1 MSMYNLPPPPPP
13 PPPQYAPN
21 EGIPLP
27 SSSQPLDLSSSA
39 STTSFFNVSPD
50 LIAADDRDALVS
62 PSVFND
68 WDAETIMYPQE
79 AADDRD
85 ALASPSIFNDWD
97 AETIMYPQGAADDR
111 DAPASPSD
119 FIDWDAETIMYQQGS
134 TAARQYN
141 EELDTYQEI
150 NVNYEATP
158 IHIPGFPMDY
168 DYSSMPNDY
177 TEDGAVDVD
186 DDDDDMTCFDDEDDD
201 VVFVDAYQRPEDL
214 SPAAEAL
221 ESRVALAERKL
232 AEVQRELD
240 ERIQRTRCPIC
251 FDDLLGKTST
261 VLQCGHLCCQ
271 ECVYAIQDGRCPSC
285 RSDFN
290 YYYNVYFP

>member
-13 PPPQYAPN
+13 PPPQYAQYAPN

-62 PSVFND
+62 PSV
-68 WDAETIMYPQE
+68 
-79 AADDRD
+79 
-85 ALASPSIFNDWD
+85 FNDWD

-186 DDDDDMTCFDDEDDD
+186 DDDDDMTCFDDDEDDD

-271 ECVYAIQDGRCPSC
+271 ECVYAIQDGKCPSC